1 MGIKRLTLKFESIRS
16 MAILWSIIIFS
27 ITILL
32 ISAYFSYKNSKIAAE
47 DALKMQAMGIAVTLQ
62 SFFQSE
68 SLKNLQ
74 ENNRDFLM
82 DIILNENWENVAF
95 IALYD
100 KKGYIVLHSNPD
112 LIGKKIENFSP
123 DLNQKYPYFHYLIL
137 STFEKVFVSD
147 FNFYIDKKPYFLR
160 IALHIYPA
168 EVILKRT
175 RLYIF
180 LKIAGVIGLVV
191 FGILGTILLKKFE
204 DIQIKIKELKS
215 LALMTKIL
223 AHEIRNPLSS
233 IKGFSQYLFKKI
245 DEEKIKKCLQII
257 YNEALRI
264 ERLTDELLL
273 YGNPVKLEISKFNF
287 KELIEE
293 LILGFKEK
301 YPEIIFQI
309 QILDDL
315 WIQSDK
321 DKLKEIVSNL
331 LQNSVDALMET
342 SKKEKRIVL
351 EVEKAKNLIKFG
363 IIDNGAGMDE
373 KTLAK
378 AMEPFFTT
386 KVWGSGLGLAIVKK
400 LCDVLKIKIQ
410 IKSKK
415 EEGTRVYLWIPK
427 SL

>member
-1 MGIKRLTLKFESIRS
+1 MNIKKLTFKFENLKSI
-16 MAILWSIIIFS
+16 AILWGIIIFS

-32 ISAYFSYKNSKIAAE
+32 ISAYFNYKNSKIAAE

-62 SFFQSE
+62 SLFQSE

-137 STFEKVFVSD
+137 STSEKVFVAD
-147 FNFYIDKKPYFLR
+147 LNFYIDKKPYFLR

-168 EVILKRT
+168 ELILKRAK
-175 RLYIF
+175 LYIF
-180 LKIAGVIGLVV
+180 FKIAGVIGLIG

-204 DIQIKIKELKS
+204 AIQIKIKELET

-233 IKGFSQYLFKKI
+233 IKGFSQYLLKKI
-245 DEEKIKKCLQII
+245 DEEKIKKSLQII

-273 YGNPVKLEISKFNF
+273 YGNPVKIEISKFNL

-309 QILDDL
+309 QISDDL

-331 LQNSVDALMET
+331 LQNSIDALMET
-342 SKKEKRIVL
+342 SKKEKIIIL
-351 EVEKAKNLIKFG
+351 EVEKNKNLIKFG

-373 KTLAK
+373 KTLAQ

-400 LCDVLKIKIQ
+400 LCDALKIKIQ

-415 EEGTRVYLWIPK
+415 EEGTKVYLWIPK